1 MQDSEVIDEFK
12 VEADEMLNDSEEYL
26 LNLGKGQDFEQNFNG
41 VFRAFHSLKG
51 AAGMFEINELQSFM
65 HRIETQLDSLREVG
79 SFSPSQVDYFL
90 LAIDC
95 ARPLLEGQHSIFDYD
110 LFDQL
115 EKKDEKLEPLIKAEE
130 QKESVLAR
138 KEKNLNKKKGR
149 VIVIDDEA
157 FICEELCGMLNEFG
171 FNASSFTNP
180 VEALAEIIK
189 EKPDLICTDLKMPE
203 MSGMELLKKV
213 RGLKI
218 ECPVIFITGFI
229 DNGLLTEGLD
239 QGASG
244 FLEKPFEQ
252 HEVVSLAI
260 QSVERFRTR
269 KLLNRSIN
277 YIIYQFNDL
286 DNYLKKEGKESLRK
300 SFKLEIETLLTLR
313 RESNS

>member
-1 MQDSEVIDEFK
+1 
-12 VEADEMLNDSEEYL
+12 
-26 LNLGKGQDFEQNFNG
+26 
-41 VFRAFHSLKG
+41 
-51 AAGMFEINELQSFM
+51 
-65 HRIETQLDSLREVG
+65 
-79 SFSPSQVDYFL
+79 VDYFL

-95 ARPLLEGQHSIFDYD
+95 ARQLLEGQHSKFDYE

-115 EKKDEKLEPLIKAEE
+115 EKKDVKSESLKKTEEK
-130 QKESVLAR
+130 KESVLAR

-157 FICEELCGMLNEFG
+157 FICEELCDMLNEFG

-180 VEALAEIIK
+180 VEALAEIVK

-218 ECPVIFITGFI
+218 ECPIIFITGFI
-229 DNGLLTEGLD
+229 DNGLLIEGLD